1 MPYRKNFLA
10 SLKKDPSVS
19 DDQLYEDMR
28 TAMVAGKTH
37 IEEINRFFT
46 EKGQHSDAVVWAM
59 ASSSEHSANFTF
71 MKGNAK
77 KAAIFNTMCIFSL

>member
-1 MPYRKNFLA
+1 MRAVPYRKNFLA

-28 TAMVAGKTH
+28 TAMAAGKTN

-46 EKGQHSDAVVWAM
+46 EKGQHSDAVV
-59 ASSSEHSANFTF
+59 
-71 MKGNAK
+71 
-77 KAAIFNTMCIFSL
+77 